1 MNIGGVD
8 LISGLVAVVLLVILI
23 MILVDSVRKLRFGIW
38 DLGLGL
44 KI

>member
-8 LISGLVAVVLLVILI
+8 LISGLVVLLVILI